1 MKGYEKMKELNIK
14 YCNADTH
21 FVYAG
26 NNPLVWVEIVRNTYG
41 DEYDDIIL
49 VVPLSRKEMAER
61 FGVENAVLGD
71 IISSP
76 EITQIEGMN
85 INPVGICVLGDD
97 DNTFFNHI
105 AIENAL
111 SHLFKGLKSGKI
123 VAPIVFNTGQTY
135 GSDIVDLLSALISKV
150 NVVNAPVLVDMGVK
164 KVKKGDKVIGS
175 YDYGDISSMIS
186 SKSKKSKKKK
196 DKKKNKKKDKKK
208 KDKSKKYK
216 KGWKY

>member
-1 MKGYEKMKELNIK
+1 MKELNIK
-14 YCNADTH
+14 HCNADTH

-97 DNTFFNHI
+97 STAFNPI

-123 VAPIVFNTGQTY
+123 IAPIVLNTGQTY
-135 GSDIVDLLSALISKV
+135 CSDIVDLLGALISKV
-150 NVVNAPVLVDMGVK
+150 NVINAPVLVDMGVR

>member
-97 DNTFFNHI
+97 STAFNPI

-135 GSDIVDLLSALISKV
+135 GSDIVDLLGALISKV
-150 NVVNAPVLVDMGVK
+150 NVINAPVLVDMGVK

-186 SKSKKSKKKK
+186 SESKKSKKKK

>member
-1 MKGYEKMKELNIK
+1 MKKMKELNIK
-14 YCNADTH
+14 HCNADTH
-21 FVYAG
+21 FVYAR

-61 FGVENAVLGD
+61 FGAENAVLGD

-97 DNTFFNHI
+97 STAFNPI

-135 GSDIVDLLSALISKV
+135 GSDIVDLLGALISKV
-150 NVVNAPVLVDMGVK
+150 NVINAPVLVDMGVK

>member
-1 MKGYEKMKELNIK
+1 MKGYKKMKELNIK

-97 DNTFFNHI
+97 STAFNPI

-123 VAPIVFNTGQTY
+123 TAPIVFNTGQTY
-135 GSDIVDLLSALISKV
+135 GSDIVDLLSALISKI
-150 NVVNAPVLVDMGVK
+150 NVINAPVLVDMGVK

>member
-76 EITQIEGMN
+76 EITQIEGVN

-97 DNTFFNHI
+97 DNTAFNPI

-123 VAPIVFNTGQTY
+123 VAPIVFNTGHTY
-135 GSDIVDLLSALISKV
+135 SSDIVDLLSALISKV
-150 NVVNAPVLVDMGVK
+150 NVINAPVLVDMGVK

>member
-1 MKGYEKMKELNIK
+1 MKGYKKMKELNIK
-14 YCNADTH
+14 HCNADTH

-97 DNTFFNHI
+97 STAFNPI

-123 VAPIVFNTGQTY
+123 VAPVVFNTGQTY
-135 GSDIVDLLSALISKV
+135 GSDIVDLLGALISKV
-150 NVVNAPVLVDMGVK
+150 NVINAPALVDMGVR

>member
-14 YCNADTH
+14 HCNADTH

-85 INPVGICVLGDD
+85 INPVGICVLSDD
-97 DNTFFNHI
+97 STAFNPI

-123 VAPIVFNTGQTY
+123 IAPIVLNTGQSY
-135 GSDIVDLLSALISKV
+135 GSDIVDLLGALISKV
-150 NVVNAPVLVDMGVK
+150 NVINAPVLVDMGVK

-216 KGWKY
+216 KGCKY